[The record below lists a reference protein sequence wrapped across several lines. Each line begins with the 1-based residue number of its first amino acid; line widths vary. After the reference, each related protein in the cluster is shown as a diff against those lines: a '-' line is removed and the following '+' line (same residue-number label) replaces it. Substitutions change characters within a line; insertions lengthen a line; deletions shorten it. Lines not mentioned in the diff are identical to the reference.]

1 LESIFLLDLSTA
13 DGKYL
18 EDFVFIPS
26 GREKASTF
34 KFPREQP
41 TQSNWNLWFD
51 FWHSFTTTGD

>member
-1 LESIFLLDLSTA
+1 MPGIIGVLFLSDFTTA

-34 KFPREQP
+34 KFPHKQP
-41 TQSNWNLWFD
+41 T
-51 FWHSFTTTGD
+51 